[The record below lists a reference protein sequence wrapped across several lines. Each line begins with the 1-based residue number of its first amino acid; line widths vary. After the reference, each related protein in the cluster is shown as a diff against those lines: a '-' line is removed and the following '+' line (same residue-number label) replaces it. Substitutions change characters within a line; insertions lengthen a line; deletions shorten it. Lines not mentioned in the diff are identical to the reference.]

1 MGRGWGGASLEFA
14 LAMTSKSHHWDED
27 VVYPGGGMGSTD
39 SNRGMRQ

>member
-1 MGRGWGGASLEFA
+1 MGRGWGGASLDFA

-27 VVYPGGGMGSTD
+27 VVYPGGGTGSTD